1 MKFRL
6 VGIDC
11 ATDDARVGLALGFLE
26 DKQLTV
32 DRALLCTKKEP
43 AITTIARWLEPAKG
57 CSLLAFDAPLG
68 WPAPLSVALVD
79 HRAGEEI
86 IIPSNE
92 MFRRA
97 TDRTVQKELGITPLD
112 VGADRIARTAH
123 AALRLLGDLRR
134 NLKLDILL
142 AWHRNLTGLC
152 QAIEVYP
159 AATLKSHGFQSRGY
173 KEADNTAERDAII
186 SSLRTVATFQ
196 SDTANLR
203 ASADALDAAVCLLA
217 AADFL
222 LGHAIAIADRKLAER
237 EGWIWVRSPY
247 QYGP

>member
-11 ATDDARVGLALGFLE
+11 ATNDARGGLALGFLE

-57 CSLLAFDAPLG
+57 CSLLAFPSAAPLG
-68 WPAPLSVALVD
+68 WPAPLTAALVD

-92 MFRRA
+92 MFRGA

-112 VGADRIARTAH
+112 VGADRIARTAR
-123 AALRLLGDLRR
+123 AAPTR
-134 NLKLDILL
+134 
-142 AWHRNLTGLC
+142 
-152 QAIEVYP
+152 
-159 AATLKSHGFQSRGY
+159 
-173 KEADNTAERDAII
+173 
-186 SSLRTVATFQ
+186 
-196 SDTANLR
+196 
-203 ASADALDAAVCLLA
+203 
-217 AADFL
+217 
-222 LGHAIAIADRKLAER
+222 
-237 EGWIWVRSPY
+237 
-247 QYGP
+247 